1 MKAEFIG
8 YTELDKPAQF
18 RVPSKYIEIKG
29 AGKVVALYNLYD
41 VKNGDDFVVGDE
53 YEIEIIEGY
62 AMEVQQ

>member
-8 YTELDKPAQF
+8 YTEVDKPAQF

-29 AGKVVALYNLYD
+29 VGKVVAFYDLYD
-41 VKNGDDFVVGDE
+41 VKNGDDFVAGEE

-62 AMEVQQ
+62 AMELQ